1 MLCIL
6 KTEAIPNHL
15 DGYISRY
22 LTEIRSGLYLGS
34 MSSRSIDHLWATTLL
49 NIETGD
55 AVLVMP
61 AKTELGFT
69 LRDTP
74 HRRWG
79 TQDYDGIILPY
90 TRSS

>member
-1 MLCIL
+1 MLCVL
-6 KTEAIPNHL
+6 KTEAIPNYL

-22 LTEIRSGLYLGS
+22 LTEIRSGLYLGTLS
-34 MSSRSIDHLWATTLL
+34 ARTIDHLWDTILL
-49 NIETGD
+49 NVEAGD
-55 AVLVMP
+55 AVLITP
-61 AKTELGFT
+61 TRTELGFV